1 MDVLADKG
9 YHTGEELKRC
19 KEENITTYVSP
30 KAPSTKDIGLY
41 PITDFTYN
49 NETDSYTCPAGETL
63 TTNNVWYSHSAR
75 GNTAA
80 YKFRRYTT
88 PACKQCALR
97 QKCTKGERNGRCI
110 DRSEYAETIGENK
123 ERINN
128 NPGYYK
134 KRQQVTE
141 HQFGTLKRQRGFTF
155 TLMKGKEKVLGEVGL
170 EFIAYNLSR
179 CVSILGWDE
188 FVKALTDKALA
199 TILIK
204 TRQFLSHFALLKP
217 EKKILSFTKFEN
229 LLSGMAL
236 YSICMR

>member
-1 MDVLADKG
+1 MDVLANKG

-19 KEENITTYVSP
+19 KDENIIIYVSP

-41 PITDFTYN
+41 PITDFTYIK
-49 NETDSYTCPAGETL
+49 ETDSYTCPACETL
-63 TTNNVWYSHSAR
+63 TTNNVWYSRSAR
-75 GNTAA
+75 GNTAS

-97 QKCTKGERNGRCI
+97 QECTKGERNGRCI
-110 DRSEYAETIGENK
+110 DRSEYAEIIEENK
-123 ERINN
+123 GRINN
-128 NPGYYK
+128 NPEYYK

-179 CVSILGWDE
+179 CVSILGLGD
-188 FVKALTDKALA
+188 FIKILTNRALA
-199 TILIK
+199 LILIEIK
-204 TRQFLSHFALLKP
+204 LFLSHFKP
-217 EKKILSFTKFEN
+217 SKPGNKI
-229 LLSGMAL
+229 
-236 YSICMR
+236 